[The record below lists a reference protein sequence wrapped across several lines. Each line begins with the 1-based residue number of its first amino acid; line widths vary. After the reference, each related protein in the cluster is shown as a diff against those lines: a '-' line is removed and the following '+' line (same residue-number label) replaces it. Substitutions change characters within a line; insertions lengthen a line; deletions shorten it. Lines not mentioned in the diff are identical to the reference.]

1 MTAARAVTTLT
12 VACGCTA
19 FTQAGFL
26 VNFQEIG
33 PKYAGVL
40 HGMANTAG
48 SIAGMVGTY
57 ATGAVLEATGGN
69 WSAVLYITAVVY
81 ALGAATWL
89 TMSTGERVFD

>member
-1 MTAARAVTTLT
+1 
-12 VACGCTA
+12 
-19 FTQAGFL
+19 L